1 MKLIFHKDKTHNS
14 VVAIKTEKEIIPI
27 TDRDLTVFIKS
38 IQELRPDLIDDAGAI
53 SSTIKELESKIEDLA
68 EQINELE
75 EENSRL
81 QDEIDEYELRYDDE
95 D

>member
-27 TDRDLTVFIKS
+27 TDRDLTMFVKS

-53 SSTIKELESKIEDLA
+53 PNTIKELESKIEDLL
-68 EQINELE
+68 EQINDLE

-81 QDEIDEYELRYDDE
+81 QDEIDEYEFRYDDE